1 MPRVRLRPYAVILEL
16 PRPATTPGRQRKMTV
31 RIWARD
37 REDAMARAPEIY
49 GGTAIAAQHC
59 PYPLP

>member
-1 MPRVRLRPYAVILEL
+1 MPRVKLCPYAVILRM
-16 PRPATTPGRQRKMTV
+16 PRQPPRGRPREMTV

-37 REDAMARAPEIY
+37 REDAIARAPDIY

-59 PYPLP
+59 PYPLA